1 MRRFGEQIEDRGKY
15 ILQYKGETP
24 GLYGVGFMI
33 KKNLA
38 NNIIELRGISERIS
52 ILNIKLN
59 DEKWSIIQAYS
70 PTESDKKEDLIKTD
84 KFYEELQN
92 TIETSHKN
100 VLLMGDFNGQIGTQ
114 NRGEE
119 YSIGDFGFGT
129 RSKNGTRLVNFSLQN
144 KLSVLNSFYKKKL
157 TKKWTWISP
166 NGLHKNEIDFIMSN
180 NRKAFKDLSII
191 QNLNFNTDHRM
202 VRATMAGTYPKK
214 TRQFHN
220 KYAVVQYTGD
230 TELLL
235 KNLKTSLQTKE
246 HLPIEEKYNKLLHK
260 LKTVTKKTNTNTKKE
275 ISSESKALLQKRKEL
290 LHDRKTKEN
299 RKKISELSKLINE
312 KLRKERKTKRTNTM
326 KNFIEKTGGIKKAIK
341 ELNCK
346 KEWITSMKKKDGFVD
361 FNKAFDTLE
370 HEFIWMAL
378 KTQGVQPKY
387 LRILQNVYTK
397 STAQV
402 KLETIGQEFPI
413 RRGVRQGDPISPKLF
428 SAVLETIFRK
438 LDWKNLGLNING
450 EYLSHLRFADDI
462 IIFSESP
469 KTLQSMLQQLADESA
484 KAGLTMNLMKTKIM
498 SNSTQNDTIT
508 LDGVGIEYV
517 HEYVYLGQLIST
529 EDCMKEEIERRIA
542 NTWKRYWSLSEVM
555 KNKDMPMKEKRKV
568 FNMCILP
575 CLLYGCQTWALTEQ
589 LANKIKVCQN
599 GIERS
604 TIGVKR
610 KDREKLKDIKS
621 KTKFKNAYITYKQL
635 KWKWTGH
642 MIREK
647 KEKWTRQITEW
658 YPIDCKR
665 NRGRQITRWED
676 GIRKIAGPTWT
687 RKARDRTEWRS
698 LEEAFVGRQ
707 VEE

>member
-100 VLLMGDFNGQIGTQ
+100 VILMGDFNGQIGTQ

-129 RSKNGTRLVNFSLQN
+129 RSKNGTRLVNFSLEN

-202 VRATMAGTYPKK
+202 VRAIMAGTYPKK

-346 KEWITSMKKKDGFVD
+346 KEWITSMKKKDGKTTEKRSEILKAATD
-361 FNKAFDTLE
+361 FYQNLYQSQK
-370 HEFIWMAL
+370 
-378 KTQGVQPKY
+378 K
-387 LRILQNVYTK
+387 RQNVKENDALTDEEEVPEIL
-397 STAQV
+397 TE
-402 KLETIGQEFPI
+402 ETIKAINTQKNDKAPGSDLVTNELLKI
-413 RRGVRQGDPISPKLF
+413 
-428 SAVLETIFRK
+428 TFR
-438 LDWKNLGLNING
+438 LG
-450 EYLSHLRFADDI
+450 
-462 IIFSESP
+462 
-469 KTLQSMLQQLADESA
+469 
-484 KAGLTMNLMKTKIM
+484 
-498 SNSTQNDTIT
+498 
-508 LDGVGIEYV
+508 
-517 HEYVYLGQLIST
+517 
-529 EDCMKEEIERRIA
+529 
-542 NTWKRYWSLSEVM
+542 
-555 KNKDMPMKEKRKV
+555 
-568 FNMCILP
+568 
-575 CLLYGCQTWALTEQ
+575 
-589 LANKIKVCQN
+589 
-599 GIERS
+599 
-604 TIGVKR
+604 
-610 KDREKLKDIKS
+610 
-621 KTKFKNAYITYKQL
+621 
-635 KWKWTGH
+635 
-642 MIREK
+642 
-647 KEKWTRQITEW
+647 
-658 YPIDCKR
+658 
-665 NRGRQITRWED
+665 
-676 GIRKIAGPTWT
+676 
-687 RKARDRTEWRS
+687 
-698 LEEAFVGRQ
+698 
-707 VEE
+707 